1 MAVVRS
7 EMASRT
13 PPGSQRL
20 SQEPRHGLGGAALPR
35 AGRGRLEARRPGP
48 GRSETKVEPLCQFCV
63 SWHMLS
69 WSVPAEIAEMA
80 ETDDKAKTS
89 NYADFTGLLRWN
101 EWCCQTGLNCRPLH
115 YQWSA
120 LPLSYGSMPGS
131 GESAQTRALQAAGS
145 CHNDP
150 SGASTRQGQKRRR
163 RPKKSAESPA
173 FCFNPCNS
181 GPIRFPVSSVRSAS
195 ALSGPDMAS
204 NSIILRDSS
213 HLKRRYSPNGQ
224 LPILAENPSVAS

>member
-1 MAVVRS
+1 MNRGPASERQHNAARGRPFAKSLHNGAARRVAVVS
-7 EMASRT
+7 FEMASRIRLAVSAV
-13 PPGSQRL
+13 PGPAPW
-20 SQEPRHGLGGAALPR
+20 PRRSRSDP
-35 AGRGRLEARRPGP
+35 AGRRQTRRSKG
-48 GRSETKVEPLCQFCV
+48 SETKVEPLCQFCV

-80 ETDDKAKTS
+80 ETGDKAKTS

-163 RPKKSAESPA
+163 RPKKI
-173 FCFNPCNS
+173 
-181 GPIRFPVSSVRSAS
+181 G
-195 ALSGPDMAS
+195 
-204 NSIILRDSS
+204 
-213 HLKRRYSPNGQ
+213 
-224 LPILAENPSVAS
+224 